1 MEPTNAF
8 NELTKLPNIGKVLA
22 QRLIEVG
29 ITSKQQLLE
38 TGFERTFL
46 LLQSV
51 DPGACIQE
59 LHAVAGAIWDI
70 NTNQLTPQQKELLKI
85 FYHQAKKSL

>member
-1 MEPTNAF
+1 MQPTDAF

-29 ITSKQQLLE
+29 ITTKNQLVE
-38 TGFERTFL
+38 TGYERTFL
-46 LLQSV
+46 LLQSI

-59 LHAVAGAIWDI
+59 LHAVAGAVWDI
-70 NTNQLTPQQKELLKI
+70 KTNQFTIQQKEELKL
-85 FYHQAKKSL
+85 FYYQAKKAL